1 MKIPEIKAL
10 LFMKQKSERVPGKNM
25 RSFCG
30 KPLFHWILESLSESI
45 YISEILI
52 NTDSELIANE
62 ASKHFDVT
70 IHMRPDYLLTINSNE
85 ANQIIEYDLSIT
97 EGNYFLQTH
106 STNPLLKTE
115 TIDRSIQEFFKS
127 SKNDS
132 LLSVTPWHSR
142 LFFEDG
148 KPINHD
154 PEKLIKTQKLPIV
167 YEENSNIYIFSREGF
182 FKNKNRVGKSPLLFP
197 ITKFEA
203 IDIDEEFDF
212 RFAEYL
218 MKSRNH

>member
-10 LFMKQKSERVPGKNM
+10 LFMKQQSERVPGKNM
-25 RSFCG
+25 RSFCE
-30 KPLFHWILESLSESI
+30 KPLFHWILESLSKSI

-70 IHMRPDYLLTINSNE
+70 IHVRPDYLLTINSNE

-106 STNPLLKTE
+106 STNPLLKTD
-115 TIDRSIQEFFKS
+115 TIDRSIEEFFRNS
-127 SKNDS
+127 NNDS
-132 LLSVTPWHSR
+132 LLSVTPWKTR
-142 LFFEDG
+142 LFFHDG

-154 PEKLIKTQKLPIV
+154 PEKLIKTQDLPAV
-167 YEENSNIYIFSREGF
+167 YEENSCIYIFSREGF
-182 FKNKNRVGKSPLLFP
+182 IKNKNRLGKSPLLFQVD
-197 ITKFEA
+197 KFEA
-203 IDIDEEFDF
+203 VDIDEEFDF
-212 RFAEYL
+212 KFAEEL
-218 MKSRNH
+218 MKHRNG